1 MYLQLW
7 KIGVSGWT
15 AMIVP
20 HATFRW
26 IMTGYLAVLLPVCC
40 CYTSALAGPNAPPH
54 DHAEHVNDHG
64 HHGAVVAGNHHE
76 PHDLQ
81 GQQAPPGPNHPCDPE
96 SHDHGGECDCGCSS
110 GPDVFTPGAPG
121 ASVAS
126 DLTINSEVA
135 VVGVIDP
142 APLRRTAIIST
153 PATRHKACTSLLQL
167 HCALI
172 V

>member
-1 MYLQLW
+1 
-7 KIGVSGWT
+7 
-15 AMIVP
+15 MIVP

-26 IMTGYLAVLLPVCC
+26 VMTGYLAVLLPFCC
-40 CYTSALAGPNAPPH
+40 CYTSALAGESTTPGPPH
-54 DHAEHVNDHG
+54 DYAEQDHHGGASVG
-64 HHGAVVAGNHHE
+64 HHHE
-76 PHDLQ
+76 E
-81 GQQAPPGPNHPCDPE
+81 GQVGDGGYVPFGDDDPCNPG
-96 SHDHGGECDCGCSS
+96 SHDHEGECDCGCSS

-121 ASVAS
+121 GSAAS
-126 DLTINSEVA
+126 DLTFNLEAA

-153 PATRHKACTSLLQL
+153 PATRHRACTSLLQL